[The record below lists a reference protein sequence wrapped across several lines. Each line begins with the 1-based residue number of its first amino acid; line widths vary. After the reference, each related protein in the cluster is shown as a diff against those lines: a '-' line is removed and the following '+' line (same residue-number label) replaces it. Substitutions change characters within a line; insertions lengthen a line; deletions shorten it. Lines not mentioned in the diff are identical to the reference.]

1 MTFSVNGLILAGGRS
16 QRMGADKTGIVLA
29 GKTLLQR
36 CIETLR
42 PQVSELAISSNKPC
56 AAVQA
61 CNLPV
66 LADRISGYLGPLA
79 GIHAGLCH
87 WPDNYVLVVAV
98 DLPFLPA
105 DLLHRLSRANVPG
118 KCSYASTDDGHA
130 LAILCP
136 PGSHQAL
143 AEALAHNQRSVEGW
157 LETHGTAVH
166 FAATEISD
174 PGFNINTPE
183 DLATAEV
190 RLKELKAE

>member
-16 QRMGADKTGIVLA
+16 QRMGVDKAGIVLA

-56 AAVQA
+56 AAVQS

-87 WPDNYVLVVAV
+87 WPGDYVLAVAV

-105 DLLHRLSRANVPG
+105 DLLDRLSRAKVPG
-118 KCSYASTDDGHA
+118 KCSYAYTDDGHA

-136 PGSHQAL
+136 PGSHEIL
-143 AEALAHNQRSVEGW
+143 ADTLAHNQRSVKNW
-157 LETHGTAVH
+157 LKVYGTAVH
-166 FAATEISD
+166 FNKMETSD
-174 PGFNINTPE
+174 LGFNINTPE
-183 DLATAEV
+183 DLAMAEA
-190 RLKELKAE
+190 RLKN